1 MLPTSSSFSDAE
13 SINIL
18 NIFVKSFVGLPEFE
32 DEYLANLFYN
42 FAQTKME
49 QLHSKRVRRLT
60 FCVVN
65 KRSQPSYFTYRA
77 RDDFKEDK
85 IYRHLEPALA
95 FQLEI
100 YRLRSFHLELIP
112 TSNLKIH
119 LYLGR
124 C

>member
-18 NIFVKSFVGLPEFE
+18 NIFVKSFAGLPEFE

-119 LYLGR
+119 LYLGK